1 MLQRRGQLGKK
12 LQSEG
17 HLKKPARRM
26 KRLFCIRMC
35 TACTMLRIDNF
46 WEGISE
52 SARGF
57 IANISK

>member
-26 KRLFCIRMC
+26 KRLFYIYVQPVQCCALIIFGKVLVRVQG
-35 TACTMLRIDNF
+35 AL
-46 WEGISE
+46 
-52 SARGF
+52 
-57 IANISK
+57 